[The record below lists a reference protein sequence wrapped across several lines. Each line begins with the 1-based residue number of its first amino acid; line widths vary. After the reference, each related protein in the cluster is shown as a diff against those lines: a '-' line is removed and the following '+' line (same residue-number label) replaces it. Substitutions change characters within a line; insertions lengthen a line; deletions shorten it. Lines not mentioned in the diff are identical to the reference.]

1 MNKNIYKG
9 LKSRIANKAHKGVT
23 QRNFNSITGA
33 GNIIKTILIIAIVL
47 LSVSAVIT
55 SCKSKVKAVPT
66 KDSTVYYTCSMHP
79 QIMQD
84 HPGNCPICGMKLIEA
99 GKRSS
104 DNMHEI
110 ELSMTQLQLGNIHT
124 DTIKNGTSSIESVLT
139 ATLNFNQNDITTQST
154 RVAGRVEK
162 LYFKNTGDY
171 VKKGDRLFDIY
182 SEELNNAKQEYIL
195 AVNRKTLNNNSSV
208 DFNDLIEGAK
218 NKLLLWGLNEQQII
232 ELSKTSKPNY
242 TTTFYSAND
251 GYITQ
256 LGLKEGDYAAEGS
269 PIITLAHLNTLWAEA
284 QVYTFQLS
292 SIDKNASVT
301 VKIPDMNNLTI
312 QGKIDFVNP
321 EINPDTRINL
331 LRIKIPNTNL
341 QLHPGMPAYVYIKNP
356 ARKGISLPIDAVLR
370 NGKVAIVWVRTGVD
384 EHGQTFTMRSVETG
398 AESGSNIE
406 IISGIEQ
413 GDVVVTSGAYLL
425 NSEHVFRTGDNA
437 MKM

>member
-1 MNKNIYKG
+1 MNKNIYKR
-9 LKSRIANKAHKGVT
+9 LKSRIANKAYKGVT

-195 AVNRKTLNNNSSV
+195 AANRKTLNNNSSI

-370 NGKVAIVWVRTGVD
+370 NGKEAIVWVRTGVD

-406 IISGIEQ
+406 IISGVEQ